1 MGGVSHISVREIKIR
16 HMRTRHANTPL
27 VTDEELNALMG
38 DDVPGQ
44 ANVDKGFKYR
54 NLFLLAVVIS
64 QVVKLLF
71 FSHLAIGNFELG
83 MLDVEAFEHY
93 LVFRACF
100 VTLIAAFYLFSYLK
114 DWYFDKVSVL
124 YVGIATT
131 ALVMDYFNAY
141 VYLSENPLQWMTGLI
156 VLRFMAVF
164 CLLMNALRAAR
175 APAMPRRLWS

>member
-1 MGGVSHISVREIKIR
+1 MP
-16 HMRTRHANTPL
+16 MRNFHAGQPL
-27 VTDEELNALMG
+27 ITDEELNALMG
-38 DDVPGQ
+38 QDVT
-44 ANVDKGFKYR
+44 ANNDTDVWFKYR

-83 MLDVEAFEHY
+83 ALDPQAFERY

-100 VTLIAAFYLFSYLK
+100 VIAISAFYLFSYLK
-114 DWYFDKVSVL
+114 NWYFEKVSLL
-124 YVGIATT
+124 YVGIAMT

-156 VLRFMAVF
+156 VLRFLAVC
-164 CLLMNALRAAR
+164 CLLINALSAHR
-175 APAMPRRLWS
+175 APAMPRSLLS

>member
-1 MGGVSHISVREIKIR
+1 
-16 HMRTRHANTPL
+16 MRTPHANTPL

-38 DDVPGQ
+38 DDAP
-44 ANVDKGFKYR
+44 ALAEVDTWFKYR
-54 NLFLLAVVIS
+54 NLFLLVVVIS
-64 QVVKLLF
+64 QVVKLWF

-100 VTLIAAFYLFSYLK
+100 VMVIAAFYLFSYLK
-114 DWYFDKVSVL
+114 NWYFDKVAVL

-156 VLRFMAVF
+156 ALRFLAVF

-175 APAMPRRLWS
+175 APDMPRRLWS